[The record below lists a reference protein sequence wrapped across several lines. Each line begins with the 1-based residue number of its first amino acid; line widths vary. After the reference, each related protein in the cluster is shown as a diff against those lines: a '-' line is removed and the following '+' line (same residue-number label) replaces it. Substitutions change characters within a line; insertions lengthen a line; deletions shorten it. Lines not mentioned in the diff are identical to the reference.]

1 MYALKSSLA
10 NNDIRMKARGLGVP
24 LWAICKELGV
34 SEPTL
39 TRWMRTELPQ
49 EKRERINAIIDGLG
63 SAQ

>member
-49 EKRERINAIIDGLG
+49 EKRERINAIIDSLG